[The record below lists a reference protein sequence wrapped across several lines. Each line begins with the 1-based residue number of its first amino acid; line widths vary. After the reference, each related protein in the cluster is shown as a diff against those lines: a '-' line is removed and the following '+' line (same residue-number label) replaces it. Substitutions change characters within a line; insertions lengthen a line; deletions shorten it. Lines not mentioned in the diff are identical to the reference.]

1 MPNYDYHCEECNHEW
16 EEQLLIAKRN
26 EPLDKPCV
34 KCYTEG
40 SVKQKIGVPLFAYD
54 NVASKGHTKKT
65 PDWLTDKMKVIKEKQ
80 PKANFTI
87 PG

>member
-1 MPNYDYHCEECNHEW
+1 MPNYDYKCENCGDEF
-16 EEQLLIAKRN
+16 EEQLMIAERHA
-26 EPLDKPCV
+26 PLDKPCK

-40 SVKQKIGVPLFAYD
+40 SVKQIIGMPLFAYD

-65 PDWLTDKMKVIKEKQ
+65 PDWLTDKMKVIKEKS
-80 PKANFTI
+80 PGADFTI

>member
-1 MPNYDYHCEECNHEW
+1 MPSYDYHCEECGYEW
-16 EEQLLIAKRN
+16 EDQLLIAKRT
-26 EPLDKPCV
+26 EPLDKPCI

-40 SVKQKIGVPLFAYD
+40 KVKQKIGAPLFAYD

-65 PDWLTDKMKVIKEKQ
+65 PDWLTDKFKNIKEKQ
-80 PKANFTI
+80 PKADFSI

>member
-1 MPNYDYHCEECNHEW
+1 M
-16 EEQLLIAKRN
+16 
-26 EPLDKPCV
+26 
-34 KCYTEG
+34 
-40 SVKQKIGVPLFAYD
+40 PLFAYD

-80 PKANFTI
+80 PKADFTI